1 MYFIFQLKT
10 YLPGLTR
17 TSDDNMKLKNYES
30 LMELLRDA
38 ILQDNVEIRN
48 KIKTLGEITLTNL
61 GSVLENME
69 KFSQSQNNK
78 NTEEFDKINARLDI
92 LEKKIDNN
100 FQKINDL
107 ISTWQKDKE
116 SSDFEILGNSLLQHY
131 TVHKYLHSGRAPRG
145 GKRGKCPPQN
155 FLIAIYKI

>member
-1 MYFIFQLKT
+1 
-10 YLPGLTR
+10 
-17 TSDDNMKLKNYES
+17 
-30 LMELLRDA
+30 MELHREAL
-38 ILQDNVEIRN
+38 LQDNVEIRN
-48 KIKTLGEITLTNL
+48 RIKSLGEITLNSL
-61 GSVLENME
+61 ESVVENMG

-78 NTEEFDKINARLDI
+78 NSEEFDKINARFEI

-131 TVHKYLHSGRAPRG
+131 TVHKYLHLP
-145 GKRGKCPPQN
+145 
-155 FLIAIYKI
+155 

>member
-1 MYFIFQLKT
+1 
-10 YLPGLTR
+10 
-17 TSDDNMKLKNYES
+17 
-30 LMELLRDA
+30 MELHREAL
-38 ILQDNVEIRN
+38 LQDNVEIRN
-48 KIKTLGEITLTNL
+48 RIKSLGEITLNSL
-61 GSVLENME
+61 ESVVENMG

-78 NTEEFDKINARLDI
+78 NSEEFDKINARFEI

-145 GKRGKCPPQN
+145 GKRGKCPPPPKKKI
-155 FLIAIYKI
+155 FFIAIYKILKNEKLNIRVFLDIE

>member
-48 KIKTLGEITLTNL
+48 KIKTLGEITITNL

-107 ISTWQKDKE
+107 ISTWQKNKE
-116 SSDFEILGNSLLQHY
+116 SSDFEILGNFINVNLPTTH
-131 TVHKYLHSGRAPRG
+131 V
-145 GKRGKCPPQN
+145 
-155 FLIAIYKI
+155 